1 MVEMIKAQY
10 SKNLRKNNNN
20 LKRNKLE
27 APQIKTKKKINKKTK
42 K

>member
-1 MVEMIKAQY
+1 MVAMIKAQF

-20 LKRNKLE
+20 LKLNKLE
-27 APQIKTKKKINKKTK
+27 APQTTKRKINKKTK